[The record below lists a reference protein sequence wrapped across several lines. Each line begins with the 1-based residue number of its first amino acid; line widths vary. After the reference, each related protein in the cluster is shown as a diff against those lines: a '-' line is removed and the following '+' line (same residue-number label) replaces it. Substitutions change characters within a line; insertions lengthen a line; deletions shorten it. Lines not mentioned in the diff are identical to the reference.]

1 MANRYKVVYGIS
13 NGAIPNDLKRTLT
26 LFSRS
31 HHSMTLNIS
40 QTATDTVLANITRS
54 PANAGRPRDA
64 VFTYRGPHFRFPW
77 RRPCDYVAKCCMGGN
92 ISQCLPNPSQ
102 HVSIYLQQ
110 FPSYTTLNSIRR
122 SKNRHFYHNFVS
134 SGDAPGANTLNVA
147 RIE

>member
-64 VFTYRGPHFRFPW
+64 VFTYRSADFCFLC
-77 RRPCDYVAKCCMGGN
+77 RRPCNYHAMFCMDGKRKACQTPRSMYLSIFN
-92 ISQCLPNPSQ
+92 SFRVIRCLSQCVSPKIAIFTTFLFPLGTPLPQS
-102 HVSIYLQQ
+102 
-110 FPSYTTLNSIRR
+110 R
-122 SKNRHFYHNFVS
+122 
-134 SGDAPGANTLNVA
+134 
-147 RIE
+147 